1 MRPGAD
7 AKDAKKWAVAM
18 KQLFPALV
26 ACLLLVAAAPPP
38 EEPQAQIPESGGEP
52 SLCLDG
58 MEDMP
63 MNDDLVPVP
72 AGMDGGCSIPDDVIS
87 T

>member
-1 MRPGAD
+1 
-7 AKDAKKWAVAM
+7 M

-26 ACLLLVAAAPPP
+26 ACVLLIGAAPPP
-38 EEPQAQIPESGGEP
+38 EEPKAQIPESGSTP

-63 MNDDLVPVP
+63 MNDDLDPVP
-72 AGMDGGCSIPDDVIS
+72 AAMDGGCQVPDDVIS

>member
-1 MRPGAD
+1 
-7 AKDAKKWAVAM
+7 M

-26 ACLLLVAAAPPP
+26 ACLLLAAAAPPQ
-38 EEPQAQIPESGGEP
+38 EPQAQIPESGGAP

-63 MNDDLVPVP
+63 LNDDLVPVP
-72 AGMDGGCSIPDDVIS
+72 AGMIDGGCRVPDDVIS
-87 T
+87 I